1 MEYTSNDNKG
11 LLWGILQESN
21 IFDGINNNDFDKIK
35 HIFENTIYNVS
46 LNNQNESL
54 IDKNKVTIEEMIRKI
69 NKEKE
74 GRNEYREHKLSES
87 SKIKVVYK
95 AEDLKQER
103 LSEFNA
109 KLQKYQDENGTL
121 GKINK
126 PDEISF
132 IDKNDMEDKPIG
144 DEMDR
149 LISERL
155 ANRERELELL
165 PVSNDA
171 ENWINNGRDSSPAT
185 KKVSFQEETT
195 QVNNT
200 SETTQVNNTSET
212 RQVNNTSETTQ
223 VNNILNILK
232 RKSHIT
238 IPNKDDTNPEQSIV
252 SISNDNEVEQN
263 IVLKEIVFLKNQQV
277 QILEM
282 CSKIITILQD
292 NKNNN

>member
-21 IFDGINNNDFDKIK
+21 IFNGINNSDFDKIK
-35 HIFENTIYNVS
+35 HIFENTIYNIN
-46 LNNQNESL
+46 LNNLDKSL
-54 IDKNKVTIEEMIRKI
+54 IDKNKITIEEMIGKI

-74 GRNEYREHKLSES
+74 EKNDYRQHKLSES

-103 LSEFNA
+103 LSEFNT
-109 KLQKYQDENGTL
+109 KLQKYQEDNGSL

-171 ENWINNGRDSSPAT
+171 ENWINNGRESSPNA
-185 KKVSFQEETT
+185 KKVSFQEEDEPKNTSETT
-195 QVNNT
+195 QINNT
-200 SETTQVNNTSET
+200 SETTQTK
-212 RQVNNTSETTQ
+212 Q

-232 RKSHIT
+232 RKSHVT
-238 IPNKDDTNPEQSIV
+238 LPNKDGTNPEQSIV

-263 IVLKEIVFLKNQQV
+263 IVLKEIISLKNQQV

>member
-54 IDKNKVTIEEMIRKI
+54 IDKNKVTIEEMIGKI

-74 GRNEYREHKLSES
+74 GKNEYREHNLSES

-103 LSEFNA
+103 LSEFNM

-200 SETTQVNNTSET
+200 SETTQVNN
-212 RQVNNTSETTQ
+212 
-223 VNNILNILK
+223 ILNILK

-252 SISNDNEVEQN
+252 SISNNNEVEQN

>member
-11 LLWGILQESN
+11 LLWGILQESS
-21 IFDGINNNDFDKIK
+21 IFNGINNSDFDKIK
-35 HIFENTIYNVS
+35 HIFENTIYNIN
-46 LNNQNESL
+46 LNNPNESL
-54 IDKNKVTIEEMIRKI
+54 IDKNKTTIEEMIDKI

-74 GRNEYREHKLSES
+74 GRNENREHKLSES
-87 SKIKVVYK
+87 SKIRVVYK

-103 LSEFNA
+103 LSEFNT
-109 KLQKYQDENGTL
+109 KLQKYQEENGTL

-171 ENWINNGRDSSPAT
+171 EKWINNGRDNSPNV
-185 KKVSFQEETT
+185 KKVSFQEESNTINKSET
-195 QVNNT
+195 KQINNT
-200 SETTQVNNTSET
+200 RETTQINNTPET
-212 RQVNNTSETTQ
+212 MQ

-232 RKSHIT
+232 RKSHVT
-238 IPNKDDTNPEQSIV
+238 LPNKDDTNPEQSIV
-252 SISNDNEVEQN
+252 SISNQNEVQQN
-263 IVLKEIVFLKNQQV
+263 IVLKEIISLKNQQV

-292 NKNNN
+292 NKK

>member
-1 MEYTSNDNKG
+1 
-11 LLWGILQESN
+11 
-21 IFDGINNNDFDKIK
+21 
-35 HIFENTIYNVS
+35 
-46 LNNQNESL
+46 
-54 IDKNKVTIEEMIRKI
+54 
-69 NKEKE
+69 
-74 GRNEYREHKLSES
+74 
-87 SKIKVVYK
+87 
-95 AEDLKQER
+95 
-103 LSEFNA
+103 
-109 KLQKYQDENGTL
+109 
-121 GKINK
+121 
-126 PDEISF
+126 
-132 IDKNDMEDKPIG
+132 MEDKPIG

-171 ENWINNGRDSSPAT
+171 ENWINNGRDSSSAT

-200 SETTQVNNTSET
+200 SETT
-212 RQVNNTSETTQ
+212 QVNNTSETTQ

-252 SISNDNEVEQN
+252 SISNNNEVEQN

>member
-1 MEYTSNDNKG
+1 M
-11 LLWGILQESN
+11 
-21 IFDGINNNDFDKIK
+21 
-35 HIFENTIYNVS
+35 V
-46 LNNQNESL
+46 
-54 IDKNKVTIEEMIRKI
+54 KI

-74 GRNEYREHKLSES
+74 GKNEYREHNLSES

-103 LSEFNA
+103 LSEFNM

-171 ENWINNGRDSSPAT
+171 ENWINNGRDSSPAMQKRFHF
-185 KKVSFQEETT
+185 KKKTD
-195 QVNNT
+195 T
-200 SETTQVNNTSET
+200 S
-212 RQVNNTSETTQ
+212 
-223 VNNILNILK
+223 K
-232 RKSHIT
+232 
-238 IPNKDDTNPEQSIV
+238 
-252 SISNDNEVEQN
+252 
-263 IVLKEIVFLKNQQV
+263 
-277 QILEM
+277 
-282 CSKIITILQD
+282 
-292 NKNNN
+292 

>member
-54 IDKNKVTIEEMIRKI
+54 IDKNKVTIEEMIGKI

-74 GRNEYREHKLSES
+74 GKNEYREHNLSES

-200 SETTQVNNTSET
+200 SETTQVNN
-212 RQVNNTSETTQ
+212 
-223 VNNILNILK
+223 ILNILK

>member
-200 SETTQVNNTSET
+200 SETTQVNN
-212 RQVNNTSETTQ
+212 
-223 VNNILNILK
+223 ILNILK

>member
-54 IDKNKVTIEEMIRKI
+54 IDKNKVTIEEMIGKI

-74 GRNEYREHKLSES
+74 GKNEYREHNLSES

-103 LSEFNA
+103 LSEFNT

-200 SETTQVNNTSET
+200 SETTQVNN
-212 RQVNNTSETTQ
+212 
-223 VNNILNILK
+223 ILNILK

>member
-46 LNNQNESL
+46 LKNQNESL
-54 IDKNKVTIEEMIRKI
+54 IDKNKVTIEEMIGKI

-74 GRNEYREHKLSES
+74 GKNEYREHNLSES

-103 LSEFNA
+103 LSEFNT

-200 SETTQVNNTSET
+200 SSETT
-212 RQVNNTSETTQ
+212 QVNNTSETTQ